1 MKKKILI
8 IEDEQDLIKGLKL
21 NLSDEG
27 FEVDWA
33 VNGVDGLRKAIEEA
47 PDLIIL
53 DIMLPEMDGL
63 EVCRRLRQKNI
74 NIPVIMLTAKGGEID
89 KVVGLEIGADDY
101 MTKPFS
107 IRELLARIKA
117 RLRHS
122 EREVKQVPEL
132 YSFNDIEIDFARFKI
147 RRKGKESDLTS
158 LETDILKY
166 FIVHRGEVV
175 ARNDLLDKIWG
186 YEKYP
191 TTRTIDNHILKLR
204 KKIEEDPSHPRYITF
219 SLWRRVPVYRV
230 TTIFYNCLLLFDNV
244 DRIKAEHC

>member
-1 MKKKILI
+1 MKKILI

-33 VNGVDGLRKAIEEA
+33 VNGTEGLRKAIEEA

-63 EVCRRLRQKNI
+63 EVCRKLRQKNI
-74 NIPVIMLTAKGGEID
+74 DIPVIMLTAKGSEID
-89 KVVGLEIGADDY
+89 KVVGLEIGGDDY

-117 RLRHS
+117 RLRNS
-122 EREVKQVPEL
+122 EREVKPIPEL
-132 YSFNDIEIDFARFKI
+132 YSFGDIEIDFARFKV
-147 RRKGKESDLTS
+147 RRKGKEQELTS
-158 LETDILKY
+158 LEADILRY
-166 FIVHRGEVV
+166 FVIHRGEVV

-204 KKIEEDPSHPRYITF
+204 KKIEDDPSHPRYIL
-219 SLWRRVPVYRV
+219 SVYGGGYRF
-230 TTIFYNCLLLFDNV
+230 IG
-244 DRIKAEHC
+244 

>member
-1 MKKKILI
+1 MKKILI
-8 IEDEQDLIKGLKL
+8 IEDEPDLVKGLKL

-27 FEVDWA
+27 FDVDWA
-33 VNGVDGLRKAIEEA
+33 VNGVDGLRKAIDEA

-53 DIMLPEMDGL
+53 DLMLPEMDGL
-63 EVCRRLRQKNI
+63 EVCRRLRQKSI

-122 EREVKQVPEL
+122 EREVKQVPEI
-132 YSFNDIEIDFARFKI
+132 YSFGEIEIDFTRFKI
-147 RRKGKESDLTS
+147 KRKGKELDLTS

-166 FIVHRGEVV
+166 FIIHRGEVV
-175 ARNDLLDKIWG
+175 SRDDLLNKIWG
-186 YEKYP
+186 YDKYP

-204 KKIEEDPSHPRYITF
+204 KKIEDDPSHPRYII
-219 SLWRRVPVYRV
+219 SVYGGGYRF
-230 TTIFYNCLLLFDNV
+230 IG
-244 DRIKAEHC
+244 

>member
-1 MKKKILI
+1 MNKKILI
-8 IEDEQDLIKGLKL
+8 IEDEPDLVKGLKL

-27 FEVDWA
+27 YEVNWA
-33 VNGVDGLRKAIEEA
+33 VNGVEGLRKAIDEA

-63 EVCRRLRQKNI
+63 EVCRKLRQKNI
-74 NIPVIMLTAKGGEID
+74 DTPVIMLTAKGSEID

-122 EREVKQVPEL
+122 EREMKAVPEL
-132 YSFNDIEIDFARFKI
+132 YLFGDIEIDFARFKV
-147 RRKGKESDLTS
+147 RRKGRELDLTS

-166 FIVHRGEVV
+166 FIIHRGEVV
-175 ARNDLLDKIWG
+175 SRNDLLDKIWG
-186 YEKYP
+186 YEKFP

-204 KKIEEDPSHPRYITF
+204 KKIEEDPSHPRFII
-219 SLWRRVPVYRV
+219 SVYGGGYRF
-230 TTIFYNCLLLFDNV
+230 IG
-244 DRIKAEHC
+244 

>member
-1 MKKKILI
+1 MKKKLLI

-27 FEVDWA
+27 FDVDWA
-33 VNGVDGLRKAIEEA
+33 VNGVDGLRKAIEET

-63 EVCRRLRQKNI
+63 EVCRKLRQKGI
-74 NIPVIMLTAKGGEID
+74 NIPIIMLTAKGGEID

-122 EREVKQVPEL
+122 EREVKPVPEL
-132 YSFNDIEIDFARFKI
+132 YSFSDNEIDFARFKI

-158 LETDILKY
+158 LEADILKY

-175 ARNDLLDKIWG
+175 SRDDLLDKIWG

-204 KKIEEDPSHPRYITF
+204 KKIEDDPSHPRYII
-219 SLWRRVPVYRV
+219 SVYGGGYRF
-230 TTIFYNCLLLFDNV
+230 IG
-244 DRIKAEHC
+244 